1 MKIDCTG
8 EVLFLPKLKP
18 LREFPVTFFFLLTPK
33 QNKMPQNTTSGSLPT
48 TPDGNGLNVRPDL
61 MPESFFFLEKGKSFT
76 QSSSDKFGI
85 TGPYGST
92 VFRTTSKI
100 NGYNGKVFT
109 LCQGQVLLQPCGTD
123 ASKINVILKPFNQP
137 IKGLAIKYII
147 YRGMNRADFFDSTGT
162 INGIGATGFVDVIR
176 KEFTSL
182 YTMLGIA
189 EPTFTAQYLGYP
201 VSGSTEN
208 PDEVLIDDYFFKVS
222 QAVNNNGTVTEPANK
237 AYELPMIP
245 RGTHLGT
252 INGQLGID
260 IVLNEGDYTIEN
272 DPNPFKLNLTYA
284 RKTDHILD
292 PAAGTTA
299 FKSKLIRESATQF
312 IDIAAFYGLH
322 TQGKGKLFVKD
333 QAAPAQTND
342 EVYDLIKNF
351 ATAKTTYLYIQSSR
365 QRSYNFYGNYKLSA
379 TNTNNMKIGTTVND
393 LSEQKFDDGWPLK
406 EFSERPSLVIQLTTD
421 NNDAAA
427 LYVKQGVLS
436 STTANEDYFI
446 RGGNLLQEAGDNINT
461 DFTKPI
467 SFDLKKTSSN
477 FTIGSFVQLIYE
489 GKSLEIT
496 TAIPPIDP
504 SEKIY
509 LKDIDDVFGLIN
521 ASPKIEPKSPNEL
534 RYVIDQN
541 LLLIDFDNNAG
552 GKDIATVTTKRVE
565 DQVMKNETD
574 TLRRVTYETLLNN
587 IRQNT
592 GSFFESRSAYLDN
605 SNSGTVTYSDERNN
619 FYTPENPY
627 YFSTEVFTDIMGE
640 TVTSLFLKL
649 EHGTLPSKKILGI
662 TEDENL
668 KLITIINQSNLN
680 NPKFYFMNE
689 MPDDADAYTSSEQKK
704 YKRYSLSII
713 GENSSGDLVIAL
725 LSEKIY
731 VNTVDDM
738 IFSSEEYAKWSPKT
752 LSTQKLTPSFFI

>member
-1 MKIDCTG
+1 
-8 EVLFLPKLKP
+8 
-18 LREFPVTFFFLLTPK
+18 
-33 QNKMPQNTTSGSLPT
+33 MPQNTTSGSLPT
-48 TPDGNGLNVRPDL
+48 TPDGNGLNVKPDL

-85 TGPYGST
+85 TGPDGST

-109 LCQGQVLLQPCGTD
+109 ICQGQILLQPCGTD

-147 YRGMNRADFFDSTGT
+147 YRGMNRADFFNSTGT
-162 INGIGATGFVDVIR
+162 INGIGTTGFVDVIR
-176 KEFTSL
+176 KEFKSL
-182 YTMLGIA
+182 YDMLGIA

-201 VSGSTEN
+201 AAGSTEN

-222 QAVNNNGTVTEPANK
+222 QAVNNNGTVTEPADK

-272 DPNPFKLNLTYA
+272 DPNPFKLNLTYV

-312 IDIAAFYGLH
+312 LDIAAFYGLH
-322 TQGKGKLFVKD
+322 TQGKGKLYVKD

-365 QRSYNFYGNYKLSA
+365 QRSYNFYGNYNLSA

-393 LSEQKFDDGWPLK
+393 LSEQKFDNGWPLK
-406 EFSERPSLVIQLTTD
+406 EFAERPSLVIQLTTD

-436 STTANEDYFI
+436 STTPNEDYFI

-477 FTIGSFVQLIYE
+477 LTIGSFIQLIYE
-489 GKSLEIT
+489 GKAVELTTEVTAPNPNDPPEILRW
-496 TAIPPIDP
+496 
-504 SEKIY
+504 Y
-509 LKDIDDVFGLIN
+509 LKDVDDVFGLIN
-521 ASPKIEPKSPNEL
+521 ATPRIQPKNTSEL

-541 LLLIDFDNNAG
+541 LLLIDFENKTG

-565 DQVMKNETD
+565 DLIKISD
-574 TLRRVTYETLLNN
+574 TENLKRTTYETLLNN
-587 IRQNT
+587 IRQKT
-592 GSFFESRSAYLDN
+592 GSFFESRTAYQDN
-605 SNSGTVTYSDERNN
+605 SNSGTITYSNERNN
-619 FYTPENPY
+619 FYQLENPY
-627 YFSTEVFTDIMGE
+627 YFQIDQLTDSTANI
-640 TVTSLFLKL
+640 TVLSLHVKD
-649 EHGTLPSKKILGI
+649 GSLPSKKVLGI
-662 TEDENL
+662 TELENN
-668 KLITIINQSNLN
+668 KFITLINQNELN
-680 NPKFYFMNE
+680 NPKFFFKNE
-689 MPDDADAYTSSEQKK
+689 MEEENEYYISIEGIKYKKYTLMIIGEDQTGNLKIISPGENINVTTIDNMVYTSSEYSK
-704 YKRYSLSII
+704 YTKQLQ
-713 GENSSGDLVIAL
+713 GFL
-725 LSEKIY
+725 
-731 VNTVDDM
+731 
-738 IFSSEEYAKWSPKT
+738 FSN
-752 LSTQKLTPSFFI
+752 FNM